1 MGSIK
6 SLLSSWKIWLYIV
19 FFVITIL
26 AINPNPF
33 NEGVAIRTV
42 ALNSSAYNAGMQSPS
57 PSDAPMSRERILRV
71 NNIEINSVEEFDDIV
86 STIPA
91 NSTLTI
97 RTSKSAYSLLFTSKE
112 KLGLTVYEAP
122 KSNIILGLDLQGGTR
137 VVLRP
142 EQKLSAPDM
151 DILLE
156 NMKRRIDV
164 FGLTDTVV
172 RTSSDLAGSQFIII
186 EVAGANEEEVKDL
199 LAKQGKFEA
208 KIGNDTVFLGGNDI
222 TYVCRTADC
231 SRIET
236 CQQYSD
242 GYGCR
247 FIFSISLSTAA
258 AERQANITNT
268 LGISY
273 DPYGQAYLDKQ
284 LDLYLDD
291 VLVDSLSISADL
303 KGRAETSI
311 SISGSGSGPDRNSA
325 IQDAQKGMK
334 QLQTV
339 LITGSLPVKLNI
351 IKTDTLSPSLGRE
364 FLANAMLISIIS
376 IIAVTSVVI
385 IRYRKIKIAIPIIIV
400 ITSEILLILGV
411 AALLKQNL
419 DIAGIAGI
427 IVAIGTGV
435 DDQIVITDEILGHG
449 KDEDRNYLSWG
460 QKIKKAFFIVFAAY
474 FATIAAM
481 TPLLFAG
488 AGLLKGFAVTTL
500 IGVTNGVFITRP
512 AFAEMMKQLLE

>member
-258 AERQANITNT
+258 AERQADVTRNMDVNVSEQ
-268 LGISY
+268 GY
-273 DPYGQAYLDKQ
+273 QYLEKP
-284 LDLYLDD
+284 LDLYLDNNS
-291 VLVDSLSISADL
+291 VDSLNIAADL
-303 KGRAETSI
+303 KGKAARDI
-311 SISGSGSGPDRNSA
+311 VISGPGVGA
-325 IQDAQKGMK
+325 TQEEALEDANDKMK
-334 QLQTV
+334 KLQTV
-339 LITGSLPVKLNI
+339 LITGALPTSLEIVKLDSI
-351 IKTDTLSPSLGRE
+351 SPTLGSTFEKNALTAAL
-364 FLANAMLISIIS
+364 FAILAVA
-376 IIAVTSVVI
+376 VVI
-385 IRYRKIKIAIPIIIV
+385 FIRYRKLKISLPMIFISLSEAL
-400 ITSEILLILGV
+400 ITLGILTMM
-411 AALLKQNL
+411 KYNL
-419 DIAGIAGI
+419 DLAAIAGI
-427 IVAIGTGV
+427 IAAVGTGV
-435 DDQIVITDEILGHG
+435 DDQIVITDEILS
-449 KDEDRNYLSWG
+449 KESMNWRERY
-460 QKIKKAFFIVFAAY
+460 KKAFFIIFIAY
-474 FATIAAM
+474 LTAVVSMI
-481 TPLLFAG
+481 PLLMAG
-488 AGLLKGFAVTTL
+488 VGLLKGFALSTI
-500 IGVTNGVFITRP
+500 IGVTIGVFVTRP
-512 AFAEMMKQLLE
+512 AYAHIIKVLLNE